1 MSWAVSLPATQTMLR
16 ICRLISTEIL
26 RLVHPGARM
35 VYVGKQA
42 GLHTRTQ
49 EEIHSLLCQFA
60 SEGSTVLR
68 LKGGDPFIFGRG
80 GEEAQYLQ
88 QRGIRVYTVPGK
100 PSFVSALCAV
110 YLSQA
115 SCRPQ
120 QVAGDAGI
128 TAASGISASLGIP
141 LTHRGLST
149 SVRFLTGHSREGG
162 EEALD
167 ASTAAMVDPN
177 TTLVVY
183 MGLSTLPK
191 LVGGL
196 REAGLP
202 MDTPAVAIERGTTPE
217 ERTVFAPLA
226 QLADSVAEAK
236 LQSPTLIIIGQ
247 VVAIAP
253 GWDVGKTQVLEG
265 SQGSFFVI
273 AARRINWLAEHTKA
287 SVHMH
292 MAIRESLLAQKLR
305 YSGPEAQVI
314 ALQTVTPLA

>member
-1 MSWAVSLPATQTMLR
+1 MRTADVVLYD
-16 ICRLISTEIL
+16 RLISTEIL

-88 QRGIRVYTVPGK
+88 QRGIRVYTVPG
-100 PSFVSALCAV
+100 
-110 YLSQA
+110 
-115 SCRPQ
+115 
-120 QVAGDAGI
+120 I

-167 ASTAAMVDPN
+167 ASTMALVDAN

-183 MGLSTLPK
+183 MGLSTLPR

-196 REAGLP
+196 READLP
-202 MDTPAVAIERGTTPE
+202 MDTPAVAVERGTTPE
-217 ERTVFAPLA
+217 ERTVFAPLE

-247 VVAIAP
+247 VVAMAP
-253 GWDVGKTQVLEG
+253 GWDLGRTQVTEG
-265 SQGSFFVI
+265 LQGTPMP
-273 AARRINWLAEHTKA
+273 L
-287 SVHMH
+287 
-292 MAIRESLLAQKLR
+292 Q
-305 YSGPEAQVI
+305 QVG
-314 ALQTVTPLA
+314 

>member
-1 MSWAVSLPATQTMLR
+1 M
-16 ICRLISTEIL
+16 
-26 RLVHPGARM
+26 
-35 VYVGKQA
+35 
-42 GLHTRTQ
+42 
-49 EEIHSLLCQFA
+49 
-60 SEGSTVLR
+60 LR

-100 PSFVSALCAV
+100 PSVSLLCV
-110 YLSQA
+110 LSSLLREA
-115 SCRPQ
+115 GCRPQ
-120 QVAGDAGI
+120 RVCDCAGI

-167 ASTAAMVDPN
+167 ASTMALVDAN

-183 MGLSTLPK
+183 MGLSTLPR

-196 REAGLP
+196 RETDLP
-202 MDTPAVAIERGTTPE
+202 MDTPAVAVERGTTPE
-217 ERTVFAPLA
+217 ERTVFAPLE

-247 VVAIAP
+247 VVAMAP
-253 GWDVGKTQVLEG
+253 GWDLGRTQVTEG
-265 SQGSFFVI
+265 SQG
-273 AARRINWLAEHTKA
+273 APLP
-287 SVHMH
+287 
-292 MAIRESLLAQKLR
+292 LQ
-305 YSGPEAQVI
+305 QVG
-314 ALQTVTPLA
+314 